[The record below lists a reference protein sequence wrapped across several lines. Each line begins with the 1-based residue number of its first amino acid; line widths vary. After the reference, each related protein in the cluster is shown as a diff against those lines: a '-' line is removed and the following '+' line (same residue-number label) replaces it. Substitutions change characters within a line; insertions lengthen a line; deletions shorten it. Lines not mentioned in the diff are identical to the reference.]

1 MKIIAAALFALAAA
15 GASLAAP
22 IEASAAPIE
31 PRTLTWNIVSDQEM
45 SRICR
50 EHGHAGSCAGL
61 AAWDHEFQSCI
72 IWTRSPRAADDAQRW
87 RLVHHELR
95 HCQEGGF
102 HS

>member
-1 MKIIAAALFALAAA
+1 MRIIAAVVFALATTA
-15 GASLAAP
+15 
-22 IEASAAPIE
+22 ASAAASAAAEPIE
-31 PRTLTWNIVSDQEM
+31 PRSLTWNIVSDQEM

-61 AAWDHEFQSCI
+61 AAWDHEFESCI

>member
-1 MKIIAAALFALAAA
+1 MRIIAAVVFALATTAALAAA
-15 GASLAAP
+15 
-22 IEASAAPIE
+22 SAAAEPIE
-31 PRTLTWNIVSDQEM
+31 PRSLTWNIVSDQEM

-61 AAWDHEFQSCI
+61 AAWDHEFESCI